1 LTERSSAPI
10 TAAWGWPLA
19 PAGEVRDAIVALA
32 VVVGAATLFF
42 LLRNGYV
49 GFLGRYP
56 NSAWVIFAAT
66 TVIAALFYRVDY
78 RSIAGPLA
86 TIARGCVGAIV
97 VFLIVEPPVL
107 TLANPAN
114 ADAAYYVDMAWAV
127 AIGLGVLA
135 AWRMPSF
142 AIPAAFYA
150 ISVKYLAD
158 DISYFYVS
166 TLDIRYVVDSAMFG
180 AGMICVVRVVD
191 CAETWRGLPILSA
204 PYFRDYWL
212 RNRETVVNAS
222 AMMAIG
228 FHLGN
233 YFWSGVAKAALDGG
247 VLSWVLENPTH
258 YGLLNALEKGSL
270 PSAAWPWLTDPLYRL
285 LGQGVQL
292 MNATVVAAQLL
303 SIVLVFRIRW
313 LLLLTYFYDLFH
325 LGIYVFGGLFFW
337 PWVWNNLVIV
347 AALRRYQVR
356 PLGPVP
362 KLAAVAGILLG
373 ASPQLADAAR
383 LAWYDV
389 ADVRTSHFEV
399 ETVDGSRIRV
409 PLSYFMTHSY
419 GVSHGAFDVGGAD
432 RHYDFTLWGSAYR
445 HERLE
450 ADGACPMPAGE
461 PTRRDDEA
469 RHLERMRTF
478 IRAHHAKMLER
489 AERLGHLN
497 FYYRA
502 HHHPSNPLLYADFND
517 LDLKTVARY
526 VAVTQ
531 SVCLRLEQGRLV
543 RTVRAVSEYPI
554 DVR

>member
-1 LTERSSAPI
+1 MTERSSAPI

-32 VVVGAATLFF
+32 AVVGAATLFF

-49 GFLGRYP
+49 GFLGRDP
-56 NSAWVIFAAT
+56 NLAWVIFAAT
-66 TVIAALFYRVDY
+66 TVVAALFYRVDY

-86 TIARGCVGAIV
+86 TITRGCVGAIV

-107 TLANPAN
+107 TLANPAS
-114 ADAAYYVDMAWAV
+114 ADAAFYVDMAWAV

-150 ISVKYLAD
+150 VSVKYLAD

-180 AGMICVVRVVD
+180 AGMICVVRLID
-191 CAETWRGLPILSA
+191 RAETWRGLPILSA

-212 RNRETVVNAS
+212 RSRETVLTAS

-233 YFWSGVAKAALDGG
+233 YFWSGVAKVALDGG

-258 YGLLNALEKGSL
+258 YGLLNAFEKGSL
-270 PSAAWPWLTDPLYRL
+270 PSAAWPWLTDPLYSL

-292 MNATVVAAQLL
+292 MNAAVVAAQLL

-399 ETVDGSRIRV
+399 ETVDGSRTRV
-409 PLSYFMTHSY
+409 PLSFFMTHAY
-419 GVSHGAFDVGGAD
+419 GVSHGAFDVGSAD
-432 RHYDFTLWGSAYR
+432 RHYGFTLWGSAYR
-445 HERLE
+445 HERLK
-450 ADGACPMPAGE
+450 ADGACAMPTGE
-461 PTRRDDEA
+461 TTGRDDEA
-469 RHLERMRTF
+469 RYRERMRAF

-489 AERLGHLN
+489 AERLGHQN

-502 HHHPSNPLLYADFND
+502 HHHPSNPLLYTDFNA
-517 LDLKTVARY
+517 LDLKSVARY

-531 SVCLRLEQGRLV
+531 SVCLRLDQGKLA